1 MKKFIQLLLGN
12 KVLKESTDY
21 KYATLRIQF
30 NLIII
35 FISIFYLWLD
45 TYVGVSVFI
54 PWYTG
59 ILLIGILGI
68 ALNRMGYYT
77 LTNAQI
83 IILSNSV
90 VFLFA
95 DTDSHYGGIF
105 FYFIGCALTS
115 LILFGYKYKYFAIV
129 CVGLSIGLGLL
140 AFFYNFNLVP
150 PPRYDEVST
159 RINFVANFIIGSVT
173 CAMIVYFLIREN
185 FESEKKLIEN
195 QNQLVSTTEELKISK
210 ERFEMAVKGSRAGIY
225 EWSLLDNIIYV
236 STQWKELLGYT
247 ASELSTISIDQFI
260 SYVHP
265 EDGETTHQKIQIVL
279 KTLEPYQSE
288 VRIRTKSGK
297 YKWFL
302 DSGMVKPGINNQAAF
317 VIGSLIDID
326 DRKKSEGEITLKNI
340 QLAKTNEELDRF
352 VYSASHDM
360 RAPLSSLLGLINLS
374 EKTEVIEDFRIYH
387 GMMKDRIKVM
397 EGFIKEVT
405 DYSRNTRLD
414 LVLTKHSLHNI
425 VKEVVDNLAYSY
437 TNKKLKVEIN
447 IDLALS
453 ITTDVSRLKVVLNNL
468 ISNSYKY
475 QRAEEE
481 HPYIKISGQ
490 ASSNNTFVVS
500 ISDNGTGISSAYH
513 HRIFDMFFRASENSE
528 GSGLGLYIVK
538 ETLQKLGGD
547 IWVESKEGNGS
558 VFSFSLPTL
567 S

>member
-12 KVLKESTDY
+12 KVLKKSTDY
-21 KYATLRIQF
+21 KYATMRIQF

-210 ERFEMAVKGSRAGIY
+210 ERFEMAVKGNRAGIY

>member
-1 MKKFIQLLLGN
+1 MKGFIRLLLGN
-12 KVLKESTDY
+12 IVLEESTDY
-21 KYATLRIQF
+21 KYAILRIQF

-45 TYVGVSVFI
+45 TYNGVSVFI

-59 ILLIGILGI
+59 MLLTGILGI
-68 ALNRMGYYT
+68 VLNRMGYYT
-77 LTNAQI
+77 ITNAQI

-95 DTDSHYGGIF
+95 DTDSHYGGVF

-115 LILFGYKYKYFAIV
+115 QILFGYKYKYFGIA
-129 CVGLSIGLGLL
+129 CVILSIGLGLL
-140 AFFYNFNLVP
+140 AFFYNFSLVP
-150 PPRYDEVST
+150 PPKYDDVST
-159 RINFVANFIIGSVT
+159 LINFISNFIIGSMT

-195 QNQLVSTTEELKISK
+195 QSQLIATTEELKINK
-210 ERFEMAVKGSRAGIY
+210 ERFEMAVMGSRAGIY
-225 EWSLLDNIIYV
+225 EWSLLTNSIYV
-236 STQWKELLGYT
+236 SSQWKELLGYN
-247 ASELSTISIDQFI
+247 ANELSSISIDQFI
-260 SYVHP
+260 SFIHP
-265 EDGETTHQKIQIVL
+265 EDGATTHQKTQNVL
-279 KTLEPYQSE
+279 KTLESYQSE

-302 DSGMVKPGINNQAAF
+302 DSGIVKPGFNNQAEF

-326 DRKKSEGEITLKNI
+326 DRKKAESEITLKNI

-374 EKTEVIEDFRIYH
+374 EKTDAIEDFRIYH
-387 GMMKDRIKVM
+387 GMMKERIKVM

-414 LVLTKHSLHNI
+414 LVLTKHALRTI
-425 VKEVVDNLAYSY
+425 VNEVVDNLAYSY
-437 TNKKLKVEIN
+437 TNKKLKVEID
-447 IDLALS
+447 IDPSLS

-475 QRAEEE
+475 QRLVEDY
-481 HPYIKISGQ
+481 PFIKIAGQ
-490 ASSNNTFVVS
+490 LSSNNTFVVS
-500 ISDNGTGISSAYH
+500 VSDNGTGISAAHH
-513 HRIFDMFFRASENSE
+513 HRIFDMFYRASENSE

-547 IWVESKEGNGS
+547 IQVESTEGKGS
-558 VFSFSLPTL
+558 IFSFSLPTH